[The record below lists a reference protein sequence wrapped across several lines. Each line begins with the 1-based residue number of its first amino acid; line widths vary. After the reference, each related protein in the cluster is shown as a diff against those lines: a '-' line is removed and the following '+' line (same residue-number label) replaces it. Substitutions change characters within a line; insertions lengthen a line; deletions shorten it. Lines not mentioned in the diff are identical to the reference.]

1 MRLKLLVSLLAVC
14 SACARPQVT
23 VCVLDN
29 ANQALQCAKP
39 DGETF
44 TLPMPQADNYVC
56 MSPDDTKQLLDWIKV
71 RCSK

>member
-1 MRLKLLVSLLAVC
+1 MQLKKLAIFLIAF

-39 DGETF
+39 DGATF
-44 TLPMPQADNYVC
+44 TLPLPDADNYVC
-56 MSPDDTKQLLDWIKV
+56 ISPDDTKQLLDWVKA